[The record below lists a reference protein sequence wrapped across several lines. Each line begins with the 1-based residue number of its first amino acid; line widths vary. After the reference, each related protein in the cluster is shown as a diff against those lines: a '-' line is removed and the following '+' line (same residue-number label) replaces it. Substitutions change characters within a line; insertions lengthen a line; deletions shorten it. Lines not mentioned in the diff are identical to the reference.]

1 MAEGTGEGN
10 TGEGENER
18 FRERIS
24 GRGEDALSEIAQL
37 LLENPL
43 LHQALQVAV
52 DARDRA
58 TQASASAMRS
68 LNVPAATDVDRLGRR
83 IRALSERL
91 EAVEDELDRLAR
103 AVSEATKASPRD
115 RGSENPPGTPPTPPP
130 PPPPGPP
137 GI

>member
-1 MAEGTGEGN
+1 MTQDAGESAEDEG
-10 TGEGENER
+10 

-43 LHQALQVAV
+43 LHQALSVAV

-68 LNVPAATDVDRLGRR
+68 LNVPAASDVDRLGRR
-83 IRALSERL
+83 MRAISERL
-91 EAVEDELDRLAR
+91 EEVEDELDRLSK
-103 AVSEATKASPRD
+103 AVAEATKASGQD
-115 RGSENPPGTPPTPPP
+115 RGLG
-130 PPPPGPP
+130 
-137 GI
+137 

>member
-1 MAEGTGEGN
+1 MSENTSEGN
-10 TGEGENER
+10 TEEGQYEG

-83 IRALSERL
+83 MRALSERL
-91 EAVEDELDRLAR
+91 EAVEDELDRLSRVVA
-103 AVSEATKASPRD
+103 EATKASTAD
-115 RGSENPPGTPPTPPP
+115 RGSGPPPAPPTAPPQPPP
-130 PPPPGPP
+130 PA
-137 GI
+137 

>member
-1 MAEGTGEGN
+1 MNEN
-10 TGEGENER
+10 TGEDNTEEGFKER
-18 FRERIS
+18 VS
-24 GRGEDALSEIAQL
+24 GRGEDALSEIVQL

-83 IRALSERL
+83 MRALSERL
-91 EAVEDELDRLAR
+91 EAVEDELDRLSR
-103 AVSEATKASPRD
+103 AVAESTRASTPD
-115 RGSENPPGTPPTPPP
+115 RGSGPPP
-130 PPPPGPP
+130 APPPGPP
-137 GI
+137 PR